1 MPRRNLQKPC
11 VCYQYYREIYH
22 GSSMD
27 ENEFLFAEAEAE
39 AFVNAMT
46 FGRIKKLKTIPG
58 CVKDAICSAADIVN
72 EAARSRKSDLASE
85 NNDGYSVTYKKAMS
99 DEECEKAMAVKVKRH
114 LVGTGL
120 TYAGRSKIYD
130 Y

>member
-1 MPRRNLQKPC
+1 MSRRNQQKPS
-11 VCYQYYREIYH
+11 VCYQYYCDSYH

-27 ENEFLFAEAEAE
+27 EKEFLFAESEAE

-46 FGRIKKLKTIPG
+46 FGRIKKLKKIPD
-58 CVKDAICSAADIVN
+58 CVKDAICSAADIVH
-72 EAARSRKSDLASE
+72 ETARRRNSDVASE
-85 NNDGYSVTYKKAMS
+85 NNDGYSVTYKNAMS

-114 LVGTGL
+114 LSGTGL
-120 TYAGRSKIYD
+120 TYSGRSKIYD